1 MIPKYISTRK
11 EIEYVMCNRDAF
23 FGTILLRIVMIV
35 KIMKDY
41 LRIMQRS
48 ITYIHN
54 CIHFKKE
61 DRGVT
66 DQTRSIINRAIVHNL

>member
-1 MIPKYISTRK
+1 MIPKYISVRK
-11 EIEYVMCNRDAF
+11 EIEYVICNRDAF

-48 ITYIHN
+48 ITY
-54 CIHFKKE
+54 
-61 DRGVT
+61 
-66 DQTRSIINRAIVHNL
+66 